1 MSKEISK
8 SPEMLQKEAK
18 INELHKQLIKIRRT
32 LKGLKTR
39 LVNTQQKISDVQ
51 LKVSSQYFRMMED
64 MDKVRQEIV
73 GSLNKLIKLKNLLP
87 EEKEQL
93 KTMKEEMGDG
103 DLGEEYE
110 KYKEHKAKL
119 ENGDFDF
126 DENQR
131 AKMRDLFAEFKVK
144 PKEEEQRNI
153 RKVFIKLSTHF
164 HPDKAKDKKE
174 AELFHSLMQE
184 INEAYQ
190 QGDIAKLLE
199 IEQLNLETEMLDF
212 QSKAITVDVLQQEI
226 DRLNRDINY
235 LNNQIERTSA
245 EIKDLRKSNLGK
257 MLTSLNKAEKE
268 GEGMDDMLEEMQ
280 NSLTH
285 LTMLRDGLAQ
295 AEKDGNLTRFYQ
307 KIMSEM
313 PGNPF
318 DEMGID
324 EDELGDFLNQLGGM
338 EDFFDNED
346 KEPIKRPKFKIGSSV
361 RVNKNVMSDFADD
374 VDMKNWEGRVIDA
387 YRNEE
392 GDIYEVEFDSITMHN
407 MPQEYIGDS
416 QSVGYDFSEYGFSPD
431 QLVKSKS
438 RDTQSVTNAAFRQNL
453 HRYKWYFLDKKED
466 RNLMFQ
472 IMTQAPSL
480 NDDENWQLYF
490 QKNLSFPFDAKIRG
504 KYNHPVGTKVKV
516 LQGLSWDD
524 FGGQLVLMKNGM
536 FSTDHPLLDLMTDG
550 ENKKVLDIY
559 FQWAENMLM

>member
-64 MDKVRQEIV
+64 MDKLRQEIV

-466 RNLMFQ
+466 RDLMFQ

-504 KYNHPVGTKVKV
+504 KYNHPVGTKVEV